1 MRKIFTTFNF
11 RRVPKLE
18 FPDLINGVI
27 ATTEKYKPE
36 TMFITGLFLK
46 LKQVQPRLKSL
57 AVVYT
62 KTTETP
68 VLKELRIKLE
78 ALLRAIIHQTKAV
91 VTANLDSQAEQ
102 RVLVLPF
109 IEKFFNNII
118 SDSPK
123 TRKERITQMFITLDG
138 NSELS
143 DAVNAVGLSLYIE
156 ELRSL
161 IQSMESTQSHR
172 RKVKSSRPRMKTK
185 EIIIEVSTALVN
197 YLKSVEIAIIEHPE
211 LDYTPMVNE
220 LNELFVS
227 YKTDLKRRDAL
238 NKAAAEEEAK
248 AKALKAAEEAAKAKD
263 KPSEAA

>member
-1 MRKIFTTFNF
+1 MKKIFTTFNF
-11 RRVPKLE
+11 RRIPKLE

-27 ATTEKYKPE
+27 AITEKYKPE

-62 KTTETP
+62 KTAETP
-68 VLKELRIKLE
+68 VLKDLRNKLE
-78 ALLRAIIHQTKAV
+78 ALLKAILTQTKAV
-91 VTANLDSQAEQ
+91 VKANLDSQAEQ
-102 RVLVLPF
+102 RLLVLPF
-109 IEKFFNNII
+109 IEKYFNNII
-118 SDSPK
+118 TDSPK
-123 TRKERITQMFITLDG
+123 TRKERLTQMFETLDG

-156 ELRSL
+156 ELRTL

-172 RKVKSSRPRMKTK
+172 RKVKSERPRMKTK

-197 YLKSVEIAIIEHPE
+197 YLKSVEIAMIEHPE
-211 LDYTPMVNE
+211 LDYMPLVNE

-227 YKTDLKRRDAL
+227 YKTDLKLRNAL
-238 NKAAAEEEAK
+238 NKAATEEEK
-248 AKALKAAEEAAKAKD
+248 AKAQKTAEDAAKAKD

>member
-27 ATTEKYKPE
+27 AITEKYKPE
-36 TMFITGLFLK
+36 TLFIMGLFLK

-62 KTTETP
+62 KTAETP
-68 VLKELRIKLE
+68 VLKALRIKLE
-78 ALLRAIIHQTKAV
+78 ALLKAILTQTKAV
-91 VTANLDSQAEQ
+91 VKANLDSQAEQ
-102 RVLVLPF
+102 RLLVLPF
-109 IEKFFNNII
+109 VEKYFNNII
-118 SDSPK
+118 HDSPK
-123 TRKERITQMFITLDG
+123 TRKERLTQMFVTLDG
-138 NSELS
+138 DSELS
-143 DAVNAVGLSLYIE
+143 AAVIAVGLSVYIE
-156 ELRSL
+156 ELRTL
-161 IQSMESTQSHR
+161 IQSMESTQTNR
-172 RKVKSSRPRMKTK
+172 RKVKSERPRMKTK

-197 YLKSVEIAIIEHPE
+197 YLKSVEIAMIEHPE
-211 LDYTPMVNE
+211 LDYMPMVNE

-227 YKTDLKRRDAL
+227 YKTDLKLRDAL
-238 NKAAAEEEAK
+238 NKAAATEEEK